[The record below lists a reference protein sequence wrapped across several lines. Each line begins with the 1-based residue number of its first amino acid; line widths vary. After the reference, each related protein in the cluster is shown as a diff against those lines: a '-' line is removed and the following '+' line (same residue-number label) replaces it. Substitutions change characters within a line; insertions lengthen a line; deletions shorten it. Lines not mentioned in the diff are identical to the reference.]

1 MARANSWRDL
11 WVGVVAL
18 TLLVLAGGA
27 VLRFARVGALH
38 GDAVPLYAATPH
50 ARGVLPGSEVWLE
63 GQKVGVVR
71 AVGFRP
77 ANPDTSAPVLL
88 TLDVLT
94 EVLPLI
100 SRDAQPDIRAGGSFV
115 GSPVVWFSIAA
126 SGAPTVRAGDTLVS
140 RRSRELDAVRLELAG
155 AAAEVPLI
163 LDNLRVLA
171 AQLHSARSTLG
182 ALGVEG
188 VTEIGATAGQ
198 AKALLGTVTT
208 GRGTV
213 GLMLR
218 RGEPMARARRAMAQ
232 ADSVRAL
239 LAGSRGSLGRLQ
251 RDSTLLRTME
261 AISRDLARAQ
271 AALIEPRGAAGR
283 LQHDSALVQQVART
297 RVEMDA
303 LAADLR
309 RNPLRYL
316 PF

>member
-11 WVGVVAL
+11 WVGIVAL
-18 TLLVLAGGA
+18 AVVLLAGGA
-27 VLRFARVGALH
+27 VLRFARLGALH
-38 GDAVPLYAATPH
+38 GEAVPLYAATPH

-88 TLDVLT
+88 SLEVLT

-100 SRDAQPDIRAGGSFV
+100 HRDAEPDIRAGGSFV
-115 GSPVVWFSIAA
+115 GSPVVWFSITAT
-126 SGAPTVRAGDTLVS
+126 GAPPVRAGDTLVS
-140 RRSRELDAVRLELAG
+140 RRSRELDAARLELAS
-155 AAAEVPLI
+155 ATAEVPLI
-163 LDNLRVLA
+163 IDNLRVLA

-188 VTEIGATAGQ
+188 VAEIGATTGQ
-198 AKALLGTVTT
+198 AKALLGTVSA

-213 GLMLR
+213 GLILR
-218 RGEPMARARRAMAQ
+218 RGEPLAQARQAMAQ
-232 ADSVRAL
+232 ADSLRTL
-239 LAGSRGSLGRLQ
+239 LAGSSGSLGRMQ

-261 AISRDLARAQ
+261 AVRSDLARAQ

-283 LQHDSALVQQVART
+283 LRHDSALVRQVAQT
-297 RVEMDA
+297 RAEMDA